1 MKIAIEELLAAMDL
15 AAVKA
20 LGQQQ
25 FNLLFTGVNL
35 TSQSGLKTK
44 PLVISGNTLEIK
56 PEILES
62 NAKAVTVKITV
73 SQKNPIGETTSVL
86 AAQSLFIKMPGP
98 ENAIDQVPVFAT
110 ISSN

>member
-73 SQKNPIGETTSVL
+73 SQKNPVGKTASVL
-86 AAQSLFIKMPGP
+86 SAQSLFIKMPGP